1 MTRLILWRHGRTAW
15 NLIGRFQGQLD
26 VELDEVGVAQAEEA
40 AHRVAAY
47 EPDVIVASDLRRTAR
62 TAEPLAALVGKQ
74 VNHDRRL
81 RERHFGC
88 WQGLTITE
96 IEERYPDDAKRWAAG
111 EPIAESTIEPFS
123 AVVERVSDGLRDVV
137 ARVGEHGTAVVVTH
151 GGAARAGCVGLLGW
165 PPPVWNTMG
174 VLGNCRITELR
185 HRPKLG
191 WQLSVHNAG

>member
-1 MTRLILWRHGRTAW
+1 MTRLILWRHGRTGW

-47 EPDVIVASDLRRTAR
+47 EPDVIVASDLRRAVR
-62 TAEPLAALVGKQ
+62 TAEPLAALVGKE
-74 VNHDRRL
+74 VSHDRRL
-81 RERHFGC
+81 RERHFGS
-88 WQGLTITE
+88 WQGLTMAE

-111 EPIAESTIEPFS
+111 EPIVEASIEPFP

-137 ARVGEHGTAVVVTH
+137 ARVGENGTAVVVTH

-165 PPPVWNTMG
+165 PPAIWHTIG

-191 WQLSVHNAG
+191 WQLSAHNAA